1 MEKRKGTRTRVCLG
15 ASTLALTLMLAG
27 TPAAFAQTAPAAAP
41 ADSQTVI
48 VTGYRSSLQK
58 ALSIKRQ
65 ATGVV
70 DTIVAEDIAKF
81 PDNNLAE
88 SIQRIPGVA
97 ISRDQG
103 EGRALTVRGLGSDFT
118 RVQINGME
126 TQASTDGLATG
137 TNRGRGFDFNVFASE
152 LFSRI
157 DVSKTASAVLPEG
170 SLGATVDL
178 YTGRPF
184 DYKGFKMAAS
194 AQTSYNDEAKKNGY
208 RGAFL
213 ISNTSS
219 DGHWGALFSAAYS
232 KTYFDFQQANS
243 GNWNQGTGDGGFC
256 KPTTGTGGICDVPS
270 ADFAAATAAYNQG
283 NTALVYNPRF
293 PRYVETLGDIN
304 RTGLTG
310 SIQWRP
316 SDTTEL
322 TLDMLY
328 SKFGT
333 NQDSYTMEP
342 IGLSRG
348 ASQGGK
354 PETVL
359 RSIVVDSGN
368 TMVAAVM
375 DNVDMRAEHNLDQFT
390 TEFTQTTLNLKHDFD
405 ERLHFEGRIGYS
417 KSQFDNFMDLATQI
431 DRFNVDGYSYDMR
444 VAGQDHPSINYGF
457 DVTNPANWYFGPRVT
472 QPGGTGSTGPEIRL
486 RPNYTTNKYT
496 LVHGAFSYDYSDN
509 LKLHVGAEAK
519 KYFFQAVQYR
529 FTAGEADWPAYTGNM
544 ADITQQ
550 FCGLDRIA
558 PPAGTARCWTV
569 PNIDAFAK
577 QFAIFSN
584 SGHAALA
591 TTNAAARGDNK
602 QVTENDTSMFFMAQ
616 FNGHLFNMPMRGDAG
631 VRFVRTRQQA
641 QFYTNVPT
649 TVDPSGFVL
658 TTTDRS
664 YDDQLPSANLVLE
677 PSDTTVI
684 RLSAAKVMVRPPL
697 TSLAAATS
705 VSVAGGSRTVST
717 GNPNLD
723 PYRANT
729 VDLSYEWYPSNGTI
743 VSVGAFY
750 KDISTYIQNVT
761 KIAPYSTTGLPT
773 SLLVGTG
780 VAATD
785 DFSISNVI
793 NTPGGPL
800 KGIELNYQQPL
811 RFLPS
816 PFDGLGLLLN
826 YTFVDSQ
833 IDYFTS
839 TAIGATTKKADLL
852 NLSRNSANATV
863 YYEKGNWQAR
873 VSANYRDGYLRGVP
887 GPFNMD
893 VSGFTAATYYDA
905 SISYKINS
913 HISISLEGLNLS
925 DVPLNS
931 WVDSATQRVEDY
943 RVQGRQYYLGVRYN
957 F

>member
-1 MEKRKGTRTRVCLG
+1 
-15 ASTLALTLMLAG
+15 MLAG
-27 TPAAFAQTAPAAAP
+27 TPAAFAQTAGTAAGTAP

-58 ALSIKRQ
+58 ALNIKRQ
-65 ATGVV
+65 ANGVV

-157 DVSKTASAVLPEG
+157 DVSKTSSAVLPEG

-178 YTGRPF
+178 YTARPF

-213 ISNTSS
+213 ISNTFA
-219 DGHWGALFSAAYS
+219 DGKLGVLFSAAYS

-243 GNWNQGTGDGGFC
+243 GNWAPGWQDGGFC
-256 KPTTGTGGICDVPS
+256 KPTTGTGGICDVS
-270 ADFAAATAAYNQG
+270 AADFPAALALYN
-283 NTALVYNPRF
+283 TITSTTTPVFNPRF
-293 PRYVETLGDIN
+293 PRYVETFGDIN

-310 SIQWRP
+310 SVQWRP

-354 PETVL
+354 PETVV
-359 RSIVVDSGN
+359 RSATIDSGN

-405 ERLHFEGRIGYS
+405 ARLHFEGRIGYS

-431 DRFNVDGYSYDMR
+431 DRFNVDGYTYDMR
-444 VAGQDHPSINYGF
+444 PAGQDHPSINYGF

-472 QPGGTGSTGPEIRL
+472 QPGGTGSTGPEIRP
-486 RPNYTTNKYT
+486 RPNFTTNKYNM
-496 LVHGAFSYDYSDN
+496 VRGVFSYDYSDK
-509 LKLHVGAEAK
+509 LKLYVGAEAK
-519 KYFFQAVQYR
+519 KYFFKAVQYR
-529 FTAGEADWPAYTGNM
+529 LTAGEADWPAYTGNM

-558 PPAGTARCWTV
+558 PPAGTPRCFTV
-569 PNIDAFAK
+569 PNVDAFIK
-577 QFAIFSN
+577 QFAIFAN
-584 SGHAALA
+584 SGKSALS

-602 QVTENDTSMFFMAQ
+602 AVTENDVSAFFMAQ

-641 QFYTNVPT
+641 QFYANVPT
-649 TVDPSGFVL
+649 SVDPSGFLL

-664 YDDQLPSANLVLE
+664 YDDILPSANLVLE
-677 PSDTTVI
+677 PSDTTVV
-684 RLSAAKVMVRPPL
+684 RLSAAKVMSRPPL

-705 VSVAGGSRTVST
+705 VSVAGGSRTVTT
-717 GNPNLD
+717 GNSNLD

-743 VSVGAFY
+743 VSVGVFY
-750 KDISTYIQNVT
+750 KDISTYIQNLTTV
-761 KIAPYSTTGLPT
+761 APYSTTGLPD

-785 DFSISNVI
+785 DFSITKIV

-800 KGIELNYQQPL
+800 TGIELNYQQPF

-816 PFDGLGLLLN
+816 PFDGLGALFN
-826 YTFVDSQ
+826 VTYVNST
-833 IDYFTS
+833 IDYIIDINT
-839 TAIGATTKKADLL
+839 GKRKKDDLL
-852 NLSRNSANATV
+852 NLSRNSANATL

-873 VSANYRDGYLRGVP
+873 VSANYREGYLRSVP
-887 GPFNMD
+887 ASFSMD
-893 VSGFTAATYYDA
+893 VAGFTGATYYDA
-905 SISYKINS
+905 SISYKVNS
-913 HISISLEGLNLS
+913 HVSITLEGLNLS

-931 WVDSATQRVEDY
+931 WVDSATERVEDY